1 MGEPG
6 LFFTLTTEP
15 KKQQFMHA
23 ALSKMHDLYQLYAI
37 KKTLNIHT
45 SKNSFYEKEYI
56 HRLHRYFSRPFKQ
69 KEKAQRKA

>member
-23 ALSKMHDLYQLYAI
+23 ALSKMHDLNQLYIII
-37 KKTLNIHT
+37 KKQHETKFL
-45 SKNSFYEKEYI
+45 
-56 HRLHRYFSRPFKQ
+56 
-69 KEKAQRKA
+69 KEKSSTAYCGSA